1 MKKDQIYFLIKQ
13 VGDWWEITDNP
24 GPSFFVKSE
33 YAVIITPG
41 HVLSSVRKQSIRHD
55 VSSTAVHKHHA
66 GPLGGADSTVPESV
80 SILKGSYYIWK

>member
-13 VGDWWEITDNP
+13 VGDWWEITKSP

-41 HVLSSVRKQSIRHD
+41 HVLSHVRKQSIRHG
-55 VSSTAVHKHHA
+55 VSSTAVQKHQIGA
-66 GPLGGADSTVPESV
+66 FGLCDGADAEIPESV
-80 SILKGSYYIWK
+80 SIMCE